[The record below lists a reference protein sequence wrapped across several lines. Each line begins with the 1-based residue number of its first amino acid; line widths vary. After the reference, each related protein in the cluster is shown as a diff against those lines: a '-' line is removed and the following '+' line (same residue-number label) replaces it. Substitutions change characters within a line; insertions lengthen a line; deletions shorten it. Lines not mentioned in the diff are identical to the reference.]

1 MKMNYKHLGLYVLA
15 GIFSAGVC
23 NYTAHFTSSGWS
35 GGDSPVF
42 LFYPIWLAIV
52 ILVIGDY
59 VSGMRCRSDWFS
71 PLVLIAMCAIGWCG
85 AYMFGFF
92 VGFDQKNIY
101 DTQLIGSGVIGGIC
115 VAIGLAL
122 AWKLNQIL
130 IVITT
135 ITLAGLLGGLILLI
149 DWEALLFW
157 VWQPILLLGIGIAVQ
172 IDSAKSPV
180 ESDDSQK
187 KLRSK
192 PVDGQHSSE
201 PTMPASATTPET
213 DYGRIPW

>member
-23 NYTAHFTSSGWS
+23 NYTAHFDHNGWT

-59 VSGMRCRSDWFS
+59 VSGMRCRSNWFS
-71 PLVLIAMCAIGWCG
+71 PLVFIAMCAIGWCG
-85 AYMFGFF
+85 AYLFGFF
-92 VGFDQKNIY
+92 VGFNYVIY
-101 DTQLIGSGVIGGIC
+101 DAQLIGSGVIGGIF
-115 VAIGLAL
+115 VAIGLVL
-122 AWKLNQIL
+122 TWKLNQIR

-149 DWEALLFW
+149 DWVALLFW
-157 VWQPILLLGIGIAVQ
+157 IWQPIVLLGIGIAVQ
-172 IDSAKSPV
+172 IDSAKS
-180 ESDDSQK
+180 
-187 KLRSK
+187 
-192 PVDGQHSSE
+192 
-201 PTMPASATTPET
+201 SAEQ
-213 DYGRIPW
+213 